1 MRNLLFIVL
10 VLVLPV
16 VALSQTST
24 GISIKIKGQIADS
37 VDLKSIPYATITIM
51 KIPENSVEKRIATD
65 VNGFFETSLKT
76 SGNYIIVAN
85 SLGYTST
92 RKPFTVNNAGQ
103 LLDLGKL
110 TLKQAS
116 VELGEVQVIGE
127 KPLVKIEADKLSYNA
142 EADPETKTS
151 NALDLLKKVPLITV
165 DGEDNVQLKGSS
177 NYKVFM
183 NGKPSTM
190 ASNNTKDFLKN
201 LPASTIKNIEVITS
215 PGAKYDAEGIGGI
228 INIITQKKTMNGYTC
243 SVNLGTSTLG
253 SANGGVSFSGAV
265 GKFGMSVNFYNY
277 YQNNPYMDYNTYRI
291 DTTQATSLWDGRSK
305 YEGMS
310 RWSDGEISYEFDT
323 LNLINASFTFWNA
336 KNKNLSNS
344 TVSLRDENQIENTAF
359 SMNGVNNY
367 TYGAP
372 EGSIDYQHTSK
383 RNKEQ
388 IFTLSYKVNYNPIGN
403 DGESNINSILN
414 YGDSW
419 KKTDN
424 NAHSIEHTF
433 QADYVKPII
442 YKFKLEMGLKYILR
456 RNVSTTDALAYDYI
470 NQQFVI
476 DSSQIN
482 DFDYTQNIYASY
494 LTVNK
499 NIKKFGFKAGLRVE
513 DVFIDG
519 TFTSKSFTNFK
530 NTNLEFV
537 PSATISYQINQSNN
551 LRLSY
556 SKRIQRPDIWYLNPF
571 VNTSDPLNIY
581 FGNPNLS
588 PERFHNFELNFGSFS
603 KLGNINITLFNSFS
617 NNGIDRWSVK
627 ENNVIKSS
635 YGNIDKIQNWGISS
649 YISIKLGKK
658 VSTNINGS
666 VTYSTINVNDNSGL
680 KNEGWGYNIYSNLQY
695 TIVKGLKVTGYGA
708 LYQNPARLQYKSS
721 LFYNVGVSIGKDLM
735 NSKMSITLSARNV
748 FWKEMKYTYKS
759 SGSNY
764 SQKSE
769 MFRPGY
775 NLSFSISYRFGEMK
789 TQLKKTQR
797 KIQNDDVKKGEG
809 GGGSGN

>member
-16 VALSQTST
+16 IALSQTSS

-51 KIPENSVEKRIATD
+51 KIPENSVERRIATD

-85 SLGYTST
+85 SLGYKST
-92 RKPFTVNNAGQ
+92 RKSFTVNNAVQ
-103 LLDLGKL
+103 LVDLGKL

-142 EADPETKTS
+142 ETDPETKTS

-243 SVNLGTSTLG
+243 SVNLGTNTLG
-253 SANGGVSFSGAV
+253 SVNGGASFSGAV

-414 YGDSW
+414 FGDSW

-433 QADYVKPII
+433 QADYIKPII
-442 YKFKLEMGLKYILR
+442 YDFKLEMGLKYILR
-456 RNVSTTDALAYDYI
+456 KNVSTTDALAYDYI
-470 NQQFVI
+470 NQQFVV

-494 LTVNK
+494 FTVNK
-499 NIKKFGFKAGLRVE
+499 SIKKFSFKAGLRVE
-513 DVFIDG
+513 DVFTDG

-581 FGNPNLS
+581 FGNPNLN

-649 YISIKLGKK
+649 YISLKLGKK
-658 VSTNINGS
+658 VSTSINGS

-680 KNEGWGYNIYSNLQY
+680 KSEGWGYNIYSNLQY
-695 TIVKGLKVTGYGA
+695 TIIKGLKVTGFGA

-721 LFYNVGVSIGKDLM
+721 LFYNVGVSVGKDLM

-775 NLSFSISYRFGEMK
+775 NMSFSISYRFGEMK

-809 GGGSGN
+809 GSGSGS